1 MKTSM
6 FKKERDL
13 LLLKVSSKT
22 SNLGCFSILN
32 NLVNLINF
40 KCDQVK
46 YITKNSA
53 QNMNKCSLDK
63 CRAIIKNK

>member
-46 YITKNSA
+46 YITKNLL
-53 QNMNKCSLDK
+53 K
-63 CRAIIKNK
+63 I